1 MASSPLSVEER
12 RRRRDQQLAVQ
23 AATQIVQT
31 AAAERRAVTLEWAA
45 VAALLAIGAAASLA
59 VALSWGRQ
67 LQAPLLGTAAWLGLV
82 AGALLVNAFVQPQR
96 GRFMF
101 LALAIFAGLPLA
113 AIPLHF
119 YAPVREQWLPFAVAA
134 LGAALFGGAARWGIA
149 LRATS
154 GSLRDNLAAIG
165 AAVGAAWHAFLAWL
179 HDAVIKCLA
188 GILMLIIGGM
198 LVYLSRTPQFGQA
211 PAQQYLQWGGLILIF
226 LVGSV
231 GLWVPGLYR
240 RTALPTGIRHVG
252 TLAFWISLLAV
263 PFLEIAPTGA
273 LPYTG
278 RPSMRFIAAALGL
291 IVIGATWFVQR
302 SSVLGHRSKPEPKG
316 GLERILALLVVIIG
330 LGSTLA
336 AANLYQRSRVQVD
349 QNAISVT
356 NIAGTLVFEPLDRV
370 TALQIVQP
378 LQYVPFYMED
388 VQFQDANSYRLFSF
402 LYPGDPL
409 TADNHPLVRAIRSA
423 AKLDVQSQP
432 ESRVEQWLHA
442 GS

>member
-1 MASSPLSVEER
+1 
-12 RRRRDQQLAVQ
+12 
-23 AATQIVQT
+23 
-31 AAAERRAVTLEWAA
+31 
-45 VAALLAIGAAASLA
+45 
-59 VALSWGRQ
+59 
-67 LQAPLLGTAAWLGLV
+67 
-82 AGALLVNAFVQPQR
+82 
-96 GRFMF
+96 
-101 LALAIFAGLPLA
+101 
-113 AIPLHF
+113 
-119 YAPVREQWLPFAVAA
+119 
-134 LGAALFGGAARWGIA
+134 
-149 LRATS
+149 
-154 GSLRDNLAAIG
+154 
-165 AAVGAAWHAFLAWL
+165 
-179 HDAVIKCLA
+179 
-188 GILMLIIGGM
+188 
-198 LVYLSRTPQFGQA
+198 VYLSRTPQFGQA

-378 LQYVPFYMED
+378 LQYVPFYIED